1 MSFDNAFLLAFA
13 AALGALF
20 WWGFRTLPGEGWQFL
35 ASTATRRNAEGEWI
49 GVNFTF
55 YGLFSALA
63 YTLAAALFVA
73 LCAAAGIAP
82 VTAFA
87 ALAAVVAICM
97 PASVLLVRLV
107 EGKRHGFTVGG
118 ASFVGFLV
126 APAVAAAADALSE
139 HLGTGPAPAMP
150 FLAAMAIAYALGES
164 VGRLACIS
172 FGCC

>member
-1 MSFDNAFLLAFA
+1 MRLETAFLLAFA
-13 AALGALF
+13 AALAGLF

-73 LCAAAGIAP
+73 LSAAAGIAP
-82 VTAFA
+82 ATAFV

-97 PASVLLVRLV
+97 PASVAGTAGRGQAPWLHRRRGELCRLP
-107 EGKRHGFTVGG
+107 RRASRGG
-118 ASFVGFLV
+118 G
-126 APAVAAAADALSE
+126 
-139 HLGTGPAPAMP
+139 
-150 FLAAMAIAYALGES
+150 
-164 VGRLACIS
+164 GRRA
-172 FGCC
+172 F